1 MDLTCQNQEL
11 AFSTDK
17 ANSRKL
23 LVVLVASLVSVILFM
38 TCLVI
43 IWFWVKHLNAN
54 RMRQRTI
61 IPIIP
66 IPTTFSL
73 EADLK

>member
-11 AFSTDK
+11 AFNTDK
-17 ANSRKL
+17 AKSRKL
-23 LVVLVASLVSVILFM
+23 LVALVASLVSVILFM

-61 IPIIP
+61 IPIR
-66 IPTTFSL
+66 TTLSL